1 MFAEPSPAHA
11 TQHHPTLAIT
21 HSQGTNTSSSSG
33 GSFER
38 TPSETDTAT
47 DLQTSQST
55 AVMGSK
61 RNRVLTRQPRVK
73 RDSDSLSST
82 NQISPDTA
90 ATTLDFDPF
99 NAAGAA
105 NAIARDYSTHHHQ
118 HQAQHHQ
125 HHPHLLSV
133 PPRIERHASEP
144 APSLASPTPHLL
156 SVPASTPYLIK
167 QHSDPLLPRQHSL
180 HATGTGSITSTNPF
194 APLHRQYSHPLSGT
208 NASYVPPVA
217 LHHPHHISLPESI
230 YASGSPPPAGS
241 SQYLVPARVVTC
253 TASSSETAA
262 TPTNT
267 SGTPV
272 SVVTSPPAGLNSI
285 SSNRQPFSPTYGGS
299 TEPSPIP
306 ERRSPHS
313 PLINI
318 GERSSARVETANGGG
333 NKLRSSKST
342 GNSSGH
348 LHPNQTATTSSSFEH
363 LPTLRVKNEEL
374 QRSVSSPQVRI
385 CRLKEFRLI
394 YVLCPQTQREII
406 TLENPR
412 SSHCPVIRPGP
423 ALGCNFCWNTID
435 GHGRILRRKTK
446 YHCPECQTNLCIVPC
461 FQEYHERLNNE
472 AAAASNSSES
482 QANNSGSSSSNKGTG
497 ASTYASA
504 GGAARLYTKTESI

>member
-1 MFAEPSPAHA
+1 M
-11 TQHHPTLAIT
+11 LAISHT
-21 HSQGTNTSSSSG
+21 HSSSSG
-33 GSFER
+33 SGSFER
-38 TPSETDTAT
+38 TPSETEAVT

-73 RDSDSLSST
+73 RDSDSMSSS

-99 NAAGAA
+99 NAAGTTTAT
-105 NAIARDYSTHHHQ
+105 ARDYSTHHHH
-118 HQAQHHQ
+118 HQAHHQ
-125 HHPHLLSV
+125 HLLTV

-144 APSLASPTPHLL
+144 APNLAPGSPHLL
-156 SVPASTPYLIK
+156 SVPSSTPYLVK

-180 HATGTGSITSTNPF
+180 HGTSSSGITGSNPF
-194 APLHRQYSHPLSGT
+194 APFHRQYSHPLSGT
-208 NASYVPPVA
+208 NTGYVPPAA

-253 TASSSETAA
+253 TASTSETAA
-262 TPTNT
+262 TPTNS

-272 SVVTSPPAGLNSI
+272 SVVTSPTAGLNS
-285 SSNRQPFSPTYGGS
+285 SSSRQPFSPTYGGS
-299 TEPSPIP
+299 TEPTPIP

-313 PLINI
+313 PLTNVIEQCR
-318 GERSSARVETANGGG
+318 GGVKVEAANGGG

-342 GNSSGH
+342 GSSSH
-348 LHPNQTATTSSSFEH
+348 LHPGQQTTSSSFEH

-374 QRSVSSPQVRI
+374 QRSVSS
-385 CRLKEFRLI
+385 
-394 YVLCPQTQREII
+394 PQTQREII

-472 AAAASNSSES
+472 AAGAGSSDN
-482 QANNSGSSSSNKGTG
+482 QVNAGGTSSSSSGTSKGTSYVPAAG
-497 ASTYASA
+497 A
-504 GGAARLYTKTESI
+504 GRVYTKTESI